1 MMQVSHHPRAFID
14 RLHGHAPAA
23 TAPNCHTQYIYIYQ
37 TITDHQLKGL
47 PVQIVTNSQVNETY
61 VLYQCG
67 LAAPN
72 NAALPPGSKV
82 FSIPLTSVA
91 IGDTVPLA
99 FIVSSRLD
107 LQIM

>member
-1 MMQVSHHPRAFID
+1 M
-14 RLHGHAPAA
+14 
-23 TAPNCHTQYIYIYQ
+23 
-37 TITDHQLKGL
+37 
-47 PVQIVTNSQVNETY
+47 QIVTNSEVNETY

-72 NAALPPGSKV
+72 NAVLPAGSKV

-99 FIVSSRLD
+99 FIVSSQAERSGS
-107 LQIM
+107 